1 MSPELSSPKIPKLTL
16 KLKTSSDSYK
26 VVKSQEER
34 SSSDSSNNGWRGRK
48 NVIDDAQYRATDD
61 TNMANTDLE
70 LLEADFVSNDA
81 PRTRSRHRYV
91 LDNFSHL

>member
-48 NVIDDAQYRATDD
+48 NVIDDATDD

-70 LLEADFVSNDA
+70 LLGADFVSNDA
-81 PRTRSRHRYV
+81 PRTRSRYRYV
-91 LDNFSHL
+91 SDNYSYL